1 MLIVNV
7 NKNGNQVVVSTE
19 GVIDTQSASKLS
31 DVLLELDYGD
41 LDLTLDFGRT
51 DYITSAGLRVLLVA
65 RKKLTDD
72 TMRIINVN
80 EVIEEVFKVTG
91 FSDLLNYT
99 GKKQDALDCHMS
111 FKALLKKRVND
122 GLAFVFSGREYTWE
136 DVDRLS
142 QIAADDLSKLGVKKG
157 AHVGICSPNSINW
170 IITFFAV
177 QKLGAIAILVNH
189 GLKPD
194 EVAVLA
200 EIGDITHLCYGAIPG
215 ITDFGVYSAAL
226 LGGRSTVEYMY
237 DIGMDVDFTSRLSEY
252 DAVKDK
258 YGETYHSDDP
268 SVVIFTSG
276 STGKPKAV
284 LSSSFNILNSVKAIS
299 AECNFTNADRACA
312 FLPLFH
318 VFGFASCIGIGLLYG
333 CVSYIP
339 TVSKPAA
346 LIDLIR
352 DNKCTVFNTVPTM
365 FLAMIQQPEFTPEAL
380 SSLRVSVLGGSAT
393 SESQM
398 TMLRSLLPDNHFC
411 NIYGMS
417 ENAVIS
423 MTRYEDTVEH
433 VTQTVGRRVD
443 GIEIEIRNPA
453 SGEKVKDGESGE
465 IFIRSKEMIVCYYR
479 LPIEK
484 QPLDDEGWLATGDL
498 GVILPDGYLKL
509 VGRAKDLIIRGG
521 ENISPGEVADA
532 VAQLPGVA
540 DVKVL
545 GVPHE
550 VLGEEVAAA
559 IVLKDGKTFD
569 EDAAK
574 QTLAGKLAKFKI
586 PAYFVVLD
594 KFPLLG
600 SGKVDAITLK
610 KDVLSKLGERRSM
623 QS

>member
-1 MLIVNV
+1 MLTVNV
-7 NKNGNQVVVSTE
+7 DKNGNQVVVSAE
-19 GVIDTQSASKLS
+19 GVIDTESASKLS
-31 DVLLELDYGD
+31 DALLELDYGD
-41 LDLTLDFGRT
+41 LDLTLDFDRT

-65 RKKLTDD
+65 RKKLKDD

-80 EVIEEVFKVTG
+80 EVIEKVFKVTG

-99 GKKQDALDCHMS
+99 GKKQDAVNCHMS

-194 EVAVLA
+194 EVASLA

-226 LGGRSTVEYMY
+226 LGGGSTVEYMY

-258 YGETYHSDDP
+258 YGEMYHSDDP

-299 AECNFTNADRACA
+299 AECSFTSADRACA

-559 IVLKDGKTFD
+559 IVLKEGETFD

-574 QTLAGKLAKFKI
+574 QTLAGKLAKYKI
-586 PAYFVVLD
+586 PAYFAVID

-610 KDVLSKLGERRSM
+610 KDVLSKLGKLS
-623 QS
+623 

>member
-1 MLIVNV
+1 MLIVHV
-7 NKNGNQVVVSTE
+7 NKNGNRVIVATE
-19 GVIDTQSASKLS
+19 GVIDTETASDLG
-31 DVLLELDYGD
+31 DVLLELDYSD
-41 LDLTLDFGRT
+41 LDLTLDFDKT
-51 DYITSAGLRVLLVA
+51 AYITSAGLRVLLVA

-91 FSDLLNYT
+91 FSNFLNYT
-99 GKKQDALDCHMS
+99 KKRQDALNCHMS

-122 GLAFVFSGREYTWE
+122 GKAFVFAGREYTWE
-136 DVDRLS
+136 DVDCLS
-142 QIAADDLSKLGVKKG
+142 QIVADDLAKLGVKKG
-157 AHVGICSPNSINW
+157 SHVGICSPNSINW
-170 IITFFAV
+170 IIAFFAI
-177 QKLGAIAILVNH
+177 QKLGAIAILVNY

-194 EVAVLA
+194 EIAALA

-215 ITDFGVYSAAL
+215 LTDFGVYSAAL

-237 DIGMDVDFTSRLSEY
+237 DIGMDVDFSSRLFEY
-252 DAVKDK
+252 DAIKDQ
-258 YGETYHSDDP
+258 YGEMYHSDDP

-284 LSSSFNILNSVKAIS
+284 LSSSFNILNSVRAIS
-299 AECNFTNADRACA
+299 VECNFTSADVSCA

-318 VFGFASCIGIGLLYG
+318 VFGFSSCIGIGLLYG
-333 CVSYIP
+333 CVSFIP
-339 TVSKPAA
+339 TINKPAA

-352 DNKCTVFNTVPTM
+352 DKKCTIFNTVPTM
-365 FLAMIQQPEFTPEAL
+365 FLAMIQQPTFTPEAL

-398 TMLRSLLPDNHFC
+398 MMLRSLLPNNHFC

-453 SGEKVKDGESGE
+453 SGEKVKDGDPGE

-479 LPIEK
+479 LPIEM
-484 QPLDDEGWLATGDL
+484 QPLDHEGWLATGDL

-521 ENISPGEVADA
+521 ENISPGEIADA

-545 GVPHE
+545 GIPHE

-559 IVLKDGKTFD
+559 IVLKEGETFD
-569 EDAAK
+569 ADAAK
-574 QTLAGKLAKFKI
+574 QTLAEKLAKYKI
-586 PAYFVVLD
+586 PAYFVVMD
-594 KFPLLG
+594 GFPLLG
-600 SGKVDAITLK
+600 SGKIDAITLK
-610 KDVLSKLGERRSM
+610 KDVLSKLNKV
-623 QS
+623 

>member
-1 MLIVNV
+1 MLVINV
-7 NKNGNQVVVSTE
+7 NKNGNKVTVATE
-19 GVIDTQSASKLS
+19 GVIDTETASNLSAT
-31 DVLLELDYGD
+31 LLELDYSN
-41 LDLTLDFGRT
+41 LDLTLDFDKT

-80 EVIEEVFKVTG
+80 EPIELVFKVTG
-91 FSDLLNYT
+91 FSDILNYS
-99 GKKQDALDCHMS
+99 GKKQDVVDCHMS

-122 GLAFVFSGREYTWE
+122 GKAFVFDGRDYTWE
-136 DVDRLS
+136 DIDRLS
-142 QIAADDLSKLGVKKG
+142 QIAADDLAKLGVDKG
-157 AHVGICSPNSINW
+157 AHVGICSHNSINW
-170 IITFFAV
+170 IIAFFAV
-177 QKLGAIAILVNH
+177 QKLGAIAILVNY

-194 EVAVLA
+194 EIATLA

-215 ITDFGVYSAAL
+215 ITDFGVYPAAL
-226 LGGRSTVEYMY
+226 LSGKSTIEHMY
-237 DIGMDVDFTSRLSEY
+237 DIGKDVDFTARLSEY
-252 DAVKDK
+252 DAIKDK
-258 YGETYHSDDP
+258 YSEIYHFDDP
-268 SVVIFTSG
+268 SVIIFTSG

-284 LSSSFNILNSVKAIS
+284 LSSSFNILNSVKAIC
-299 AECNFTNADRACA
+299 AECNFSSEDRACA

-333 CVSYIP
+333 CVEYIP
-339 TVSKPAA
+339 TNNKPAA

-365 FLAMIQQPEFTPEAL
+365 FLAMIQQSNFEPEAL
-380 SSLRVSVLGGSAT
+380 SSLRVSFLGGSTT

-398 TMLRSLLPDNHFC
+398 KMLRSLLPNNHFC

-417 ENAVIS
+417 ENPVIS
-423 MTRYEDTVEH
+423 MTRYEDTFEH

-443 GIEIEIRNPA
+443 GIEIEIRSLAN
-453 SGEKVKDGESGE
+453 GEKVEDGEPGE
-465 IFIRSKEMIVCYYR
+465 IFIRSKEMIISYYR

-521 ENISPGEVADA
+521 ENISPGEIADA

-559 IVLKDGKTFD
+559 IVLKEGQTFD
-569 EDAAK
+569 EDAAR
-574 QTLAGKLAKFKI
+574 QTMSEKLAKYKV
-586 PAYFVVLD
+586 PAYFVIMD

-600 SGKVDAITLK
+600 SGKIDAITLK
-610 KDVLSKLGERRSM
+610 KEILSNLNRE
-623 QS
+623 

>member
-1 MLIVNV
+1 MLTVKVI
-7 NKNGNQVVVSTE
+7 KNGSSVVVATE
-19 GVIDTQSASKLS
+19 GVIDTETAPQLGAA
-31 DVLLELDYGD
+31 LLELDYSD
-41 LDLTLDFGRT
+41 LTLTLDFDKT
-51 DYITSAGLRVLLVA
+51 KYITSAGLRVLLIA
-65 RKKLTDD
+65 RKKLSDD
-72 TMRIINVN
+72 TMRIVN
-80 EVIEEVFKVTG
+80 ANDDIAEVFKVTG
-91 FSDLLNYT
+91 FSNILNYSL
-99 GKKQDALDCHMS
+99 KKQDTVDCHMS
-111 FKALLKKRVND
+111 FKALLKKRAGD
-122 GLAFVFSGREYTWE
+122 GTAYVFAGREYTWD

-142 QIAADDLSKLGVKKG
+142 QIVADDLAKLGVKKG
-157 AHVGICSPNSINW
+157 SHVGICSPNSINW

-177 QKLGAIAILVNH
+177 QKLGAIALLVNY

-194 EVAVLA
+194 EVATLA

-215 ITDFGVYSAAL
+215 ITDFGIYSSAL
-226 LGGRSTVEYMY
+226 LDGRSAVEYMY
-237 DIGMDVDFTSRLSEY
+237 DIGIGVDFSARLSEY

-258 YGETYHSDDP
+258 YSEMYHSDDP

-284 LSSSFNILNSVKAIS
+284 LSSSFNLLNSVKAIS
-299 AECNFTNADRACA
+299 IECNFTKEDRVCA

-318 VFGFASCIGIGLLYG
+318 VFGFSSCIGIGLLYG

-339 TVSKPAA
+339 TSSKPAA
-346 LIDLIR
+346 LIELIR
-352 DNKCTVFNTVPTM
+352 DRKCTVFNTVPTM
-365 FLAMIQQPEFTPEAL
+365 FLAMVQQPGFTPESL

-398 TMLRSLLPDNHFC
+398 TMLRSLLPGNHFC

-423 MTRYEDTVEH
+423 MTRYEDTFEH

-443 GIEIEIRNPA
+443 GIEIEIRNHA
-453 SGEKVKDGESGE
+453 TGEKIPDGDTGE

-479 LPIEK
+479 LPVEL

-559 IVLKDGKTFD
+559 ILLKDGEMFD
-569 EDAAK
+569 AEAAK
-574 QTLAGKLAKFKI
+574 QTLSGKLAKYKI
-586 PAYFVVLD
+586 PAYFVVMD
-594 KFPLLG
+594 RFPLLG
-600 SGKVDAITLK
+600 SGKIDAINLK
-610 KDVLSKLGERRSM
+610 KEVLAKLNRG
-623 QS
+623 

>member
-1 MLIVNV
+1 MLVINV
-7 NKNGNQVVVSTE
+7 NKNGNKVTVATE
-19 GVIDTQSASKLS
+19 GVIDTETASNLSAT
-31 DVLLELDYGD
+31 LLELDYSN
-41 LDLTLDFGRT
+41 LDLTLDFDKT

-80 EVIEEVFKVTG
+80 EPIELVFKVTG
-91 FSDLLNYT
+91 FSDILNYS
-99 GKKQDALDCHMS
+99 GKKQDVVDCHMS

-122 GLAFVFSGREYTWE
+122 GKAFVFDGRDYTWE
-136 DVDRLS
+136 DIDRLS
-142 QIAADDLSKLGVKKG
+142 QIAADDLAKLGVDKG
-157 AHVGICSPNSINW
+157 AHVGICSHNSINW
-170 IITFFAV
+170 IIAFFAV
-177 QKLGAIAILVNH
+177 QKLGAIAILVNY

-194 EVAVLA
+194 EIATLA

-226 LGGRSTVEYMY
+226 LSGKSTIEHMY
-237 DIGMDVDFTSRLSEY
+237 DIGKDVDFTARLSEY
-252 DAVKDK
+252 DAIKDK
-258 YGETYHSDDP
+258 YSEIYHFDDP
-268 SVVIFTSG
+268 SVIIFTSG

-284 LSSSFNILNSVKAIS
+284 LSSSFNILNSVKAIC
-299 AECNFTNADRACA
+299 AECNFSSEDRACA

-333 CVSYIP
+333 CVEYIP
-339 TVSKPAA
+339 TNNKPAA

-365 FLAMIQQPEFTPEAL
+365 FLAMIQQSNFEPEAL
-380 SSLRVSVLGGSAT
+380 SSLRVSFLGGSTT

-398 TMLRSLLPDNHFC
+398 KMLRSLLPNNHFC

-417 ENAVIS
+417 ENPVIS
-423 MTRYEDTVEH
+423 MTRYEDTFEH

-443 GIEIEIRNPA
+443 GIEIEIRSLAN
-453 SGEKVKDGESGE
+453 GEKVEDGEPGE
-465 IFIRSKEMIVCYYR
+465 IFIRSKEMIISYYR

-521 ENISPGEVADA
+521 ENISPGEIADA

-559 IVLKDGKTFD
+559 IVLKEGQTFD
-569 EDAAK
+569 EDAAR
-574 QTLAGKLAKFKI
+574 QTMSEKLAKYKV
-586 PAYFVVLD
+586 PAYFVIMD

-600 SGKVDAITLK
+600 SGKIDAITLK
-610 KDVLSKLGERRSM
+610 KEILSKLNRE
-623 QS
+623 

>member
-1 MLIVNV
+1 MLVINV
-7 NKNGNQVVVSTE
+7 NKNGNKVTVATE
-19 GVIDTQSASKLS
+19 GVIDTETASNLSAT
-31 DVLLELDYGD
+31 LLELDYSN
-41 LDLTLDFGRT
+41 LDLTLDFDKT

-80 EVIEEVFKVTG
+80 EPIELVFKVTG
-91 FSDLLNYT
+91 FSDILNYS
-99 GKKQDALDCHMS
+99 GKKQDVVDCHMS

-122 GLAFVFSGREYTWE
+122 GKAFVFDGRDYTWE
-136 DVDRLS
+136 NIDRLS
-142 QIAADDLSKLGVKKG
+142 QIAADDLAKLGVDKG
-157 AHVGICSPNSINW
+157 AHVGICSHNSINW
-170 IITFFAV
+170 IIAFFAV
-177 QKLGAIAILVNH
+177 QKLGAIAILVNY

-194 EVAVLA
+194 EIATLA

-226 LGGRSTVEYMY
+226 LSGKSTIEHMY
-237 DIGMDVDFTSRLSEY
+237 DIGKDVDFTARLSEY
-252 DAVKDK
+252 DAIKDK
-258 YGETYHSDDP
+258 YSEIYHFDDP
-268 SVVIFTSG
+268 SVIIFTSG

-284 LSSSFNILNSVKAIS
+284 LSSSFNILNSVKAIC
-299 AECNFTNADRACA
+299 AECNFSSEDRACA

-333 CVSYIP
+333 CVEYIP
-339 TVSKPAA
+339 TNNKPAA

-365 FLAMIQQPEFTPEAL
+365 FLAMIQQSNFEPEAL
-380 SSLRVSVLGGSAT
+380 SSLRVSFLGGSTT

-398 TMLRSLLPDNHFC
+398 KMLRSLLPNNHFC

-417 ENAVIS
+417 ENPVIS
-423 MTRYEDTVEH
+423 MTRYEDTFEH

-443 GIEIEIRNPA
+443 GIEIEIRSLAN
-453 SGEKVKDGESGE
+453 GEKVEDGEPGE
-465 IFIRSKEMIVCYYR
+465 IFIRSKEMIISYYR

-521 ENISPGEVADA
+521 ENISPGEIADA

-559 IVLKDGKTFD
+559 IVLKEGQTFD
-569 EDAAK
+569 EDAAR
-574 QTLAGKLAKFKI
+574 QTMSENLAKYKV
-586 PAYFVVLD
+586 PAYFVIMD

-600 SGKVDAITLK
+600 SGKIDAITLK
-610 KDVLSKLGERRSM
+610 KEILSKLNRE
-623 QS
+623 

>member
-1 MLIVNV
+1 MLDVKV
-7 NKNGNQVVVSTE
+7 TKDGSRVVVAPK
-19 GVIDTQSASKLS
+19 GVIDTETSGLLS
-31 DVLLELDYGD
+31 EALLGLDYKN
-41 LDLTLDFGRT
+41 LDLTLDFDRT
-51 DYITSAGLRVLLVA
+51 DYITSAGLRILLVA
-65 RKKLTDD
+65 RKKLSDD

-80 EVIEEVFKVTG
+80 DSIGEVFQVTG
-91 FSDLLNYT
+91 FSGILNYSL
-99 GKKQDALDCHMS
+99 KKQTPEDCHLS
-111 FKALLKKRVND
+111 FKAFLRKRADD
-122 GLAFVFSGREYTWE
+122 GLAFVFAGREYTWK
-136 DVDRLS
+136 DIDRLS
-142 QIAADDLSKLGVKKG
+142 QIVADDLAKAGVKKG
-157 AHVGICSPNSINW
+157 SHVGICSPNSINW
-170 IITFFAV
+170 IVTFFAI
-177 QKLGAIAILVNH
+177 QKLGAIALLVNY

-194 EVAVLA
+194 EVATLA

-215 ITDFGVYSAAL
+215 LTDFKIYAAAL
-226 LGGRSTVEYMY
+226 LGGKSAINYMY
-237 DIGMDVDFTSRLSEY
+237 DIGTEIDFVKRLAEY

-258 YGETYHSDDP
+258 YSELYHSDDP

-284 LSSSFNILNSVKAIS
+284 LSSSFNLLNSVKAIS
-299 AECNFTNADRACA
+299 AECKFTSEDRCCA

-318 VFGFASCIGIGLLYG
+318 VFGFCSCIGIGLLYG

-339 TVSKPAA
+339 EGNKPAM

-352 DNKCTVFNTVPTM
+352 EKKCTVFNTVPTM
-365 FLAMIQQPEFTPEAL
+365 FLAMIGQPSFKPEDL

-398 TMLRSLLPDNHFC
+398 TMFRSLLPNNHFC

-423 MTRYEDTVEH
+423 MTRYEDTFEH
-433 VTQTVGRRVD
+433 MTKTVGRRVD

-453 SGEKVKDGESGE
+453 TGEKIPDGQPGE

-521 ENISPGEVADA
+521 ENISPGEIADE
-532 VAQLPGVA
+532 VVKLPGVA

-559 IVLKDGKTFD
+559 VLLKDGASFD
-569 EDAAK
+569 EENAK
-574 QTLAGKLAKFKI
+574 ATLAGRLAKYKV
-586 PAYFVVLD
+586 PAYFVIMD

-600 SGKVDAITLK
+600 SGKIDAITLK
-610 KDVLSKLGERRSM
+610 KEVLAKLGKG
-623 QS
+623 

>member
-1 MLIVNV
+1 MLSVKV
-7 NKNGNQVVVSTE
+7 NKNNKMVTVSTE
-19 GVIDTQSASKLS
+19 GVIDTDTASKLS
-31 DVLLELDYGD
+31 NALLELDYSN
-41 LDLTLDFGRT
+41 LDLTLDFDKT
-51 DYITSAGLRVLLVA
+51 NYITSAGLRVLLIA
-65 RKKLTDD
+65 RKKLNDE

-80 EVIEEVFKVTG
+80 EVIEHVFKVTG
-91 FSDLLNYT
+91 FSNILNYT
-99 GKKQDALDCHMS
+99 VKKPEELNCHMS
-111 FKALLKKRVND
+111 FKALLKKRLND
-122 GLAFVFSGREYTWE
+122 GKAFVFAGREYTWE
-136 DVDRLS
+136 DIDCLS
-142 QIAADDLSKLGVKKG
+142 QIAADDLAKLGVRKG
-157 AHVGICSPNSINW
+157 AHVGICSLNSINW

-177 QKLGAIAILVNH
+177 QKLGAIAILVNF

-194 EVAVLA
+194 EIAALS

-215 ITDFGVYSAAL
+215 ITDFGIYSSAL
-226 LGGRSTVEYMY
+226 LGGKTTVEYMY
-237 DIGMDVDFTSRLSEY
+237 DIGMEVDFTSRLSEY
-252 DAVKDK
+252 DAIKDK
-258 YGETYHSDDP
+258 YGDMFHSDDS
-268 SVVIFTSG
+268 SVIIYTSG

-299 AECNFTNADRACA
+299 IECNFTSEDRSCA

-339 TVSKPAA
+339 TINKPAA

-352 DNKCTVFNTVPTM
+352 DNKCTIFNTVPTM
-365 FLAMIQQPEFTPEAL
+365 FLAMIQQPTFTPEAL
-380 SSLRVSVLGGSAT
+380 SSLRVSALGGSAT

-398 TMLRSLLPDNHFC
+398 TMLRSILPNNHFC

-423 MTRYEDTVEH
+423 MTRYEDTLEH

-453 SGEKVKDGESGE
+453 TGERVNDGEPGE
-465 IFIRSKEMIVCYYR
+465 IFIRSREMIVCYYK
-479 LPIEK
+479 LPIEM
-484 QPLDDEGWLATGDL
+484 QPLDHEGWLATGDL
-498 GVILPDGYLKL
+498 GTILPDGYLKL

-521 ENISPGEVADA
+521 ENISPGEIADA
-532 VAQLPGVA
+532 VAQLPEVA
-540 DVKVL
+540 DVKVF
-545 GVPHE
+545 GVAHE

-559 IVLKDGKTFD
+559 IVLKEGSAFD

-574 QTLAGKLAKFKI
+574 KTLTEKLAKYKI

-600 SGKVDAITLK
+600 SGKIDAITLK
-610 KDVLSKLGERRSM
+610 KDVLSKLNKG
-623 QS
+623 

>member
-1 MLIVNV
+1 MLVINV
-7 NKNGNQVVVSTE
+7 NKNGNKVTVATE
-19 GVIDTQSASKLS
+19 GVIDTETASNLSAT
-31 DVLLELDYGD
+31 LLELDYSN
-41 LDLTLDFGRT
+41 LDLTLDFDKT
-51 DYITSAGLRVLLVA
+51 DYITSVGLRVLLVA

-80 EVIEEVFKVTG
+80 EPIEHVFKVTG
-91 FSDLLNYT
+91 FSDILNYS
-99 GKKQDALDCHMS
+99 GKKQDVVDCHMS

-122 GLAFVFSGREYTWE
+122 GKAFVFDGRDYTWE
-136 DVDRLS
+136 DIDRLS
-142 QIAADDLSKLGVKKG
+142 QIAADDLAKLGVGKG
-157 AHVGICSPNSINW
+157 AHVGICSHNSINW
-170 IITFFAV
+170 IIAFFAV
-177 QKLGAIAILVNH
+177 QKLGAIAIPVNY

-194 EVAVLA
+194 EIATLA

-226 LGGRSTVEYMY
+226 LSGKSTIEHMY
-237 DIGMDVDFTSRLSEY
+237 DIGKDVDFTARLSEY
-252 DAVKDK
+252 DAIKDK
-258 YGETYHSDDP
+258 YSEIYHFDDP
-268 SVVIFTSG
+268 SVIIFTSG

-284 LSSSFNILNSVKAIS
+284 LSSSFNILNSVKAIC
-299 AECNFTNADRACA
+299 AECNFSSEDRACA

-333 CVSYIP
+333 CVEYIP
-339 TVSKPAA
+339 TNNKPAA

-365 FLAMIQQPEFTPEAL
+365 FLAMIQQSNFEPEAL
-380 SSLRVSVLGGSAT
+380 SSLRVSFLGGSTT

-398 TMLRSLLPDNHFC
+398 KMLRSLLPNNHFC

-417 ENAVIS
+417 ENPVIS
-423 MTRYEDTVEH
+423 MTRYEDTFEH

-443 GIEIEIRNPA
+443 GIEIEIRSLAN
-453 SGEKVKDGESGE
+453 GEKVEDGEPGE
-465 IFIRSKEMIVCYYR
+465 IFIRSKEMLISYYR

-521 ENISPGEVADA
+521 ENISPGEIADA

-559 IVLKDGKTFD
+559 IVLKEGQTFD
-569 EDAAK
+569 EDAAR
-574 QTLAGKLAKFKI
+574 QTMSEKLAKYKV
-586 PAYFVVLD
+586 PAYFVIMD

-600 SGKVDAITLK
+600 SGKIDAIKLK
-610 KDVLSKLGERRSM
+610 KEILSKLNRE
-623 QS
+623 